1 MIKKYSG
8 QIIGFF
14 SAIIFFMLLA
24 YIVKPSSE
32 ALKNENS
39 FRVVDFI
46 RLKKDT
52 SLKEKSRA
60 IPDKPEPPKKP
71 PYMMMPSPW
80 ADSLMR
86 SLRLDQK
93 IGQLFMVAANGRDTD
108 EAYYLMIDSLIGN
121 YQRLI
126 SQHRFHNS
134 QIKMMKATDPIAESK
149 RSFAGIKRVN
159 PFNEFKKKPIPVP
172 SLTPQHRLMKDSRK
186 LGTLWDPT
194 FSLSDVSVNPKI
206 KHFYKRYLKNAR

>member
-14 SAIIFFMLLA
+14 SAITFFMLLA

-32 ALKNENS
+32 ALKNEKS

-71 PYMMMPSPW
+71 PPPDLPTPELQ
-80 ADSLMR
+80 APPQAPN
-86 SLRLDQK
+86 LD
-93 IGQLFMVAANGRDTD
+93 IEFPDIAIPTD
-108 EAYYLMIDSLIGN
+108 FKGAFLGPQN
-121 YQRLI
+121 QGG
-126 SQHRFHNS
+126 NS
-134 QIKMMKATDPIAESK
+134 QVIPLVRINPQYPRNELLAGVEGWVKVRFTVEPDGSVSSPKVVESK
-149 RSFAGIKRVN
+149 PPRVFDSSALRAIKKWKFKPKVVNGIAVSQDGTQII
-159 PFNEFKKKPIPVP
+159 EFK
-172 SLTPQHRLMKDSRK
+172 L
-186 LGTLWDPT
+186 
-194 FSLSDVSVNPKI
+194 F
-206 KHFYKRYLKNAR
+206 

>member
-14 SAIIFFMLLA
+14 SAITFFMLLA

-71 PYMMMPSPW
+71 PPPDLPTPELQ
-80 ADSLMR
+80 APPQAPN
-86 SLRLDQK
+86 LD
-93 IGQLFMVAANGRDTD
+93 IEFPDIAIPTD
-108 EAYYLMIDSLIGN
+108 FKGAFLGPQN
-121 YQRLI
+121 QGG
-126 SQHRFHNS
+126 NS
-134 QIKMMKATDPIAESK
+134 QVIPLVRINPQYPRNELLAGVEGCVKVRFTVEPDGSVSSPKVVESK
-149 RSFAGIKRVN
+149 PPRVFDSSALRAIKKWKFKPKVVNGIAVSQDGTQII
-159 PFNEFKKKPIPVP
+159 EFK
-172 SLTPQHRLMKDSRK
+172 L
-186 LGTLWDPT
+186 
-194 FSLSDVSVNPKI
+194 F
-206 KHFYKRYLKNAR
+206 

>member
-52 SLKEKSRA
+52 SLKEKTRA

-71 PYMMMPSPW
+71 PPPDLPTPELQ
-80 ADSLMR
+80 APPQAPN
-86 SLRLDQK
+86 LD
-93 IGQLFMVAANGRDTD
+93 IEFPDIAIPTD
-108 EAYYLMIDSLIGN
+108 FKGAFLGPQN
-121 YQRLI
+121 QGG
-126 SQHRFHNS
+126 NS
-134 QIKMMKATDPIAESK
+134 QVIPLVRINPQYPRNELLAGVEGWVKVRFTVEPDGSVSSPRVVESK
-149 RSFAGIKRVN
+149 PPRVFDSSALRAIKKWKFKPKVVN
-159 PFNEFKKKPIPVP
+159 GVAVSQDGTQIIEFK
-172 SLTPQHRLMKDSRK
+172 L
-186 LGTLWDPT
+186 
-194 FSLSDVSVNPKI
+194 F
-206 KHFYKRYLKNAR
+206 

>member
-1 MIKKYSG
+1 MSFKYPPTIPSESNYGISYSVFPGSKKKRKPAPQTLGSTDEINLS
-8 QIIGFF
+8 QIRFQINNIDSQISDQVGVLRQK
-14 SAIIFFMLLA
+14 LLRE
-24 YIVKPSSE
+24 PTDSE
-32 ALKNENS
+32 VRNE
-39 FRVVDFI
+39 
-46 RLKKDT
+46 
-52 SLKEKSRA
+52 
-60 IPDKPEPPKKP
+60 PKI
-71 PYMMMPSPW
+71 
-80 ADSLMR
+80 R
-86 SLRLDQK
+86 SLLGVR
-93 IGQLFMVAANGRDTD
+93 
-108 EAYYLMIDSLIGN
+108 DSLIGN

-134 QIKMMKATDPIAESK
+134 QIKMMKATDPIAASK

-206 KHFYKRYLKNAR
+206 KHFYKRYLKNAS

>member
-8 QIIGFF
+8 QIVGFF

-71 PYMMMPSPW
+71 PPPDLPTPELQ
-80 ADSLMR
+80 APPQAPN
-86 SLRLDQK
+86 LD
-93 IGQLFMVAANGRDTD
+93 IEFPDIAIPTD
-108 EAYYLMIDSLIGN
+108 FKGAFLGPQN
-121 YQRLI
+121 QGG
-126 SQHRFHNS
+126 NS
-134 QIKMMKATDPIAESK
+134 QVIPLVRINPQYPRNELLAGVEGWVKVRFTVEPDGSVSSPKVVESK
-149 RSFAGIKRVN
+149 PPRVFDSSALRAIKKWKFKPKVVNGIAVSQDGTQII
-159 PFNEFKKKPIPVP
+159 EFK
-172 SLTPQHRLMKDSRK
+172 L
-186 LGTLWDPT
+186 
-194 FSLSDVSVNPKI
+194 F
-206 KHFYKRYLKNAR
+206 

>member
-71 PYMMMPSPW
+71 PPPDLPTPELQ
-80 ADSLMR
+80 APPQAPN
-86 SLRLDQK
+86 LD
-93 IGQLFMVAANGRDTD
+93 IEFPDIAIPTD
-108 EAYYLMIDSLIGN
+108 FKGAFLGPQNQGGNSQVIPLVRINPQYPRNELLAGVEGWVKVRFTVEPLSLIH
-121 YQRLI
+121 I
-126 SQHRFHNS
+126 
-134 QIKMMKATDPIAESK
+134 
-149 RSFAGIKRVN
+149 
-159 PFNEFKKKPIPVP
+159 
-172 SLTPQHRLMKDSRK
+172 
-186 LGTLWDPT
+186 
-194 FSLSDVSVNPKI
+194 
-206 KHFYKRYLKNAR
+206 

>member
-8 QIIGFF
+8 QIVGFF

-71 PYMMMPSPW
+71 PPPDLPTPELQ
-80 ADSLMR
+80 APPQAPN
-86 SLRLDQK
+86 LD
-93 IGQLFMVAANGRDTD
+93 IEFPDIAIPTD
-108 EAYYLMIDSLIGN
+108 FKGAFLGPQN
-121 YQRLI
+121 QGG
-126 SQHRFHNS
+126 NS
-134 QIKMMKATDPIAESK
+134 QVIPLVRINPQYPRNELLAGVEGWVKVRFTVEADGSVSSPKVVESK
-149 RSFAGIKRVN
+149 PPRVFDSSALRAIKKWKFKPKVVNGIAVSQDGTQII
-159 PFNEFKKKPIPVP
+159 EFK
-172 SLTPQHRLMKDSRK
+172 L
-186 LGTLWDPT
+186 
-194 FSLSDVSVNPKI
+194 F
-206 KHFYKRYLKNAR
+206 

>member
-1 MIKKYSG
+1 MIKKYLG

-14 SAIIFFMLLA
+14 SAITFFMLLA

-71 PYMMMPSPW
+71 PPPDLPTPELQ
-80 ADSLMR
+80 APPQAPN
-86 SLRLDQK
+86 LD
-93 IGQLFMVAANGRDTD
+93 IEFPDIAIPTD
-108 EAYYLMIDSLIGN
+108 FKGAFLGPQN
-121 YQRLI
+121 QGG
-126 SQHRFHNS
+126 NS
-134 QIKMMKATDPIAESK
+134 QVIPLVRINPQYPRNELLAGVEGWVKVRFTVEPDGSVSSPKVVESK
-149 RSFAGIKRVN
+149 PPRVFDSSALRAIKKWKFKPKVVNGIAVSQDGTQII
-159 PFNEFKKKPIPVP
+159 EFK
-172 SLTPQHRLMKDSRK
+172 L
-186 LGTLWDPT
+186 
-194 FSLSDVSVNPKI
+194 F
-206 KHFYKRYLKNAR
+206 

>member
-71 PYMMMPSPW
+71 PPPDLPTPELQ
-80 ADSLMR
+80 APPQAPN
-86 SLRLDQK
+86 LD
-93 IGQLFMVAANGRDTD
+93 IEFPDIAIPTD
-108 EAYYLMIDSLIGN
+108 FKGAFLGPQN
-121 YQRLI
+121 QGG
-126 SQHRFHNS
+126 NS
-134 QIKMMKATDPIAESK
+134 QVIPLVRINPQYPRNELLAGVEGWVKVRFTVEPDGSVSSPRVVESK
-149 RSFAGIKRVN
+149 PPRVFDSSALRAIKKWKFKPKVVN
-159 PFNEFKKKPIPVP
+159 GVAVSQDGTQIIEFK
-172 SLTPQHRLMKDSRK
+172 L
-186 LGTLWDPT
+186 
-194 FSLSDVSVNPKI
+194 F
-206 KHFYKRYLKNAR
+206 

>member
-14 SAIIFFMLLA
+14 SAITFFMLLA

-46 RLKKDT
+46 RLKKHT

-71 PYMMMPSPW
+71 PPPDLPTPELQ
-80 ADSLMR
+80 APPQAPN
-86 SLRLDQK
+86 LD
-93 IGQLFMVAANGRDTD
+93 IEFPDIAIPTD
-108 EAYYLMIDSLIGN
+108 FKGAFLGPQN
-121 YQRLI
+121 QGG
-126 SQHRFHNS
+126 NS
-134 QIKMMKATDPIAESK
+134 QVIPLVRINPQYPRNELLAGVEGWVKVRFTVEPDGSVSSPKVVESK
-149 RSFAGIKRVN
+149 PPRVFDSSALRAIKKWKFKPKVVNGIAVSQDGTQII
-159 PFNEFKKKPIPVP
+159 EFK
-172 SLTPQHRLMKDSRK
+172 L
-186 LGTLWDPT
+186 
-194 FSLSDVSVNPKI
+194 F
-206 KHFYKRYLKNAR
+206 

>member
-71 PYMMMPSPW
+71 PPPDLPTPELQ
-80 ADSLMR
+80 APPQAPN
-86 SLRLDQK
+86 LD
-93 IGQLFMVAANGRDTD
+93 IEFPDIAIPTD
-108 EAYYLMIDSLIGN
+108 FKGAFLGPQNQGGN
-121 YQRLI
+121 YQVIPLVRINPQYPRNELLAGVEGWVKV
-126 SQHRFHNS
+126 RFTVEPDGS
-134 QIKMMKATDPIAESK
+134 VSSPKVVESK
-149 RSFAGIKRVN
+149 PPRVFDSSALRAIKKWKFKPKVVNGIAVSQDGTQII
-159 PFNEFKKKPIPVP
+159 EFK
-172 SLTPQHRLMKDSRK
+172 L
-186 LGTLWDPT
+186 
-194 FSLSDVSVNPKI
+194 F
-206 KHFYKRYLKNAR
+206 

>member
-8 QIIGFF
+8 QLIGFF

-52 SLKEKSRA
+52 SLKEKTRA

-71 PYMMMPSPW
+71 PPPDLPTPELQ
-80 ADSLMR
+80 APPQAPN
-86 SLRLDQK
+86 LD
-93 IGQLFMVAANGRDTD
+93 IEFPDISIPTD
-108 EAYYLMIDSLIGN
+108 FKGAFLGPQN
-121 YQRLI
+121 QGG
-126 SQHRFHNS
+126 NS
-134 QIKMMKATDPIAESK
+134 QVIPLVRINPQYPRNELLAGVEGWVKVRFTVEPDGSVSSPKVVESK
-149 RSFAGIKRVN
+149 PPRVFDSSALRAIKKWKFKPKVVN
-159 PFNEFKKKPIPVP
+159 GVAVSQDGTQIIEFK
-172 SLTPQHRLMKDSRK
+172 L
-186 LGTLWDPT
+186 
-194 FSLSDVSVNPKI
+194 F
-206 KHFYKRYLKNAR
+206 

>member
-71 PYMMMPSPW
+71 PPPDLPTPELQ
-80 ADSLMR
+80 APPQAPN
-86 SLRLDQK
+86 LD
-93 IGQLFMVAANGRDTD
+93 IEFPDIAIPTD
-108 EAYYLMIDSLIGN
+108 FKGAFLGPQN
-121 YQRLI
+121 QGG
-126 SQHRFHNS
+126 NS
-134 QIKMMKATDPIAESK
+134 QVIPLVRINPQYPRNELLAGVEGWVKVRFTVEADGAVSSPKVVASKPPRVFDSSALRAIKKWKFKPKVVNGIAVSQD
-149 RSFAGIKRVN
+149 GTQII
-159 PFNEFKKKPIPVP
+159 EFK
-172 SLTPQHRLMKDSRK
+172 L
-186 LGTLWDPT
+186 
-194 FSLSDVSVNPKI
+194 F
-206 KHFYKRYLKNAR
+206 

>member
-71 PYMMMPSPW
+71 PPPDLPTPELQ
-80 ADSLMR
+80 APPQAPN
-86 SLRLDQK
+86 LD
-93 IGQLFMVAANGRDTD
+93 IEFPDIAIPTD
-108 EAYYLMIDSLIGN
+108 FKGAFLGPQN
-121 YQRLI
+121 QGG
-126 SQHRFHNS
+126 NS
-134 QIKMMKATDPIAESK
+134 QVIPLVRINPQYPRNELLAGVEGWVKVRFTVEPDGSVSSPKVVESK
-149 RSFAGIKRVN
+149 PPRVFDSSALRAIKKWKFKPTVVNGIAVSQDGTQII
-159 PFNEFKKKPIPVP
+159 EFK
-172 SLTPQHRLMKDSRK
+172 L
-186 LGTLWDPT
+186 
-194 FSLSDVSVNPKI
+194 F
-206 KHFYKRYLKNAR
+206 

>member
-71 PYMMMPSPW
+71 PPPDLPTPELQAPPQAPNLDIEFPDIAIPTDFKGAFLRINPQYPRNELLAGVEGWVKVRFTVEPDGSVSSP
-80 ADSLMR
+80 
-86 SLRLDQK
+86 K
-93 IGQLFMVAANGRDTD
+93 VV
-108 EAYYLMIDSLIGN
+108 
-121 YQRLI
+121 
-126 SQHRFHNS
+126 
-134 QIKMMKATDPIAESK
+134 ESK
-149 RSFAGIKRVN
+149 PPRVFDSSALRAIKKWKFKPKVVNGIAVSQDGTQII
-159 PFNEFKKKPIPVP
+159 EFK
-172 SLTPQHRLMKDSRK
+172 L
-186 LGTLWDPT
+186 
-194 FSLSDVSVNPKI
+194 F
-206 KHFYKRYLKNAR
+206 